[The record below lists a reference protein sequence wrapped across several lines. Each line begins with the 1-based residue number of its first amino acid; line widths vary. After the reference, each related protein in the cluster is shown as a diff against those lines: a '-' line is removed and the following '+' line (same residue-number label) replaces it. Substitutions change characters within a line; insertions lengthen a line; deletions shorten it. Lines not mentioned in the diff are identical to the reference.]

1 MAKTK
6 EKRIFHD
13 WSLSRMKY
21 LWFWKGQLLCRL
33 FGHRVPKDISR
44 PKCGRCGIALEEIYG
59 LAFYFYYSVIPYNS
73 ENSDI
78 AKLKAAAKKLAQCF
92 PPVVERGKLFD
103 IPRYIIDELEQAL
116 TEG

>member
-21 LWFWKGQLLCRL
+21 LWFWKGQIVCRSV
-33 FGHRVPKDISR
+33 GHRVPLDASR
-44 PKCGRCGIALEEIYG
+44 PNCGRCGIALEEIYG
-59 LAFYFYYSVIPYNS
+59 LNFYDHYSIIPHSHESNT
-73 ENSDI
+73 
-78 AKLKAAAKKLAQCF
+78 LRRAAKKLCSCF
-92 PPVVERGKLFD
+92 PEIIKGEKQEFN
-103 IPRYIIDELEQAL
+103 IPRYVIDEVEQAL

>member
-21 LWFWKGQLLCRL
+21 LWFWKGQTICRL
-33 FGHRVPKDISR
+33 FGHRVPIDASS

-59 LAFYFYYSVIPYNS
+59 LKFYDHYSVIPHS
-73 ENSDI
+73 LEND
-78 AKLKAAAKKLAQCF
+78 KLSQAAKKLCSCF
-92 PPVVERGKLFD
+92 PKEIKGEKQLFN
-103 IPRYIIDELEQAL
+103 IPRYVIDEVEQAL